1 MDTAVIELVV
11 SFWPIFYRA
20 ELAKMVIL
28 NEVTRI
34 GGSRSDEEGP
44 REWWYESKTPTVRA
58 NVDGRGLSPA
68 AGAREKGALDEV
80 RGSGKVGVPL

>member
-1 MDTAVIELVV
+1 MDTAVFELVV
-11 SFWPIFYRA
+11 SSRPILYRA
-20 ELAKMVIL
+20 ELVKMVIL

-34 GGSRSDEEGP
+34 GGSRSDEGP
-44 REWWYESKTPTVRA
+44 CEWWYESKTPMVRA

-68 AGAREKGALDEV
+68 AGVREKGALDKV